1 MGADVSLEVFYDGAW
16 HDLVT
21 GKQVMAG
28 QAITVTRGDNT
39 AGQGPKPGRLTAKLD
54 NTDDDL
60 RPSNPESVLYE
71 TAGIGVPIRVSRGG
85 VVRGHVQASEWA
97 VDETSDFR
105 RHPKRGSA
113 WVDVQGAGLL
123 EQVLSSPRL
132 DSPIIRATL
141 PLADLVGLWPCEE
154 ESQATTLSN
163 LAPGGKPA
171 RVHGDVT
178 FGDSSRPAGA
188 ARTVK
193 AGAGSTMNG
202 KYLPSTASGWTS
214 VFAVQV
220 VATLTGT
227 FREVFR
233 TVDSLSRSWIWEVSN
248 TGHRITVVNSDGTQL
263 DQDTITLTIT
273 AAQWWRCSLVVSYSG
288 GTVSWEAWAHPG
300 GDTAGGQGQLGSF
313 AGTTTGTLRSWSR
326 PDNAYTLDAGYCS
339 IYGLSVGTSEGPD
352 VYIAF
357 DGHDEEP
364 AGWRFARLLT
374 ELGFDWSWIGDP
386 DDTVP
391 MGPQPAETPAE
402 ILREIRDT
410 EDGLIFDHREN
421 LEVVMM
427 TRVAR
432 YNQTPV
438 TVQVTELAARPREV
452 TTTDIANV
460 VTASQRDGAEAVTAD
475 TTGPLGVTAKG
486 ALERTID
493 VNVSRQRLLPDL
505 ANWWL
510 RRWTVNEPRYP
521 TVTVNLAALSA
532 SRAAEL
538 ADVDVGQVVEIVGY
552 RPDPIR
558 LHVLAISEPVGW
570 PNAWSV
576 TWTCEPDQLFQ
587 VAEYGV
593 TRRDSSST
601 TLAATAQIGA
611 TSLSLTTVHYAD
623 RWSTTATPYDLAI
636 GGQRFRVTTMGAVSG
651 TGPYTQTAT
660 VVPSRNG
667 IRKRLEA
674 GTAVHLADPP
684 RYALKGDAMPSGD
697 IIYAEDF
704 DRPKVRLIQQ
714 SAGTQT
720 IATTDTTLTF
730 GSGSEDY
737 DTHSWHDESTNNS
750 RVTVDR
756 DGYVQITGS
765 VVVANNTTVT
775 VLMLSL
781 FKNGA
786 VQIGIARGKPS
797 ANNLSHEAG
806 RTWTLDCTAGD
817 YFELVATTAGASV
830 STISSGRFA
839 STFEVTYLGPT

>member
-1 MGADVSLEVFYDGAW
+1 MGADVTLEVFYDGTW
-16 HDLVT
+16 HDLVA
-21 GKQVMAG
+21 GDQVMAG

-39 AGQGPKPGRLTAKLD
+39 AGQAPRPARLTAQLD

-71 TAGIGVPIRVSRGG
+71 TAGIGLPVRVTRGG

-97 VDETSDFR
+97 VDETNDFR
-105 RHPKRGSA
+105 RHPKRGRA
-113 WVDVQGAGLL
+113 WVDLQGAGLL
-123 EQVLSSPRL
+123 EQVVSSPRL
-132 DSPIIRATL
+132 DSPIIRDV
-141 PLADLVGLWPCEE
+141 LARAGLVGFWPCEE
-154 ESQATTLSN
+154 ESQATGLSN
-163 LAPGGKPA
+163 LAPGGKPG
-171 RVHGDVT
+171 RVHGEVT
-178 FGDSSRPAGA
+178 YGDSSRPPGA

-193 AGAGSTMNG
+193 VSAGSSMNG
-202 KYLPSTASGWTS
+202 RMLPNQTTGWTA
-214 VFAVQV
+214 VFAVKIA
-220 VATLTGT
+220 ATRTST
-227 FREVFR
+227 YREVFR
-233 TVDSLSRSWIWEVSN
+233 WIDSLTRNWVWEANDAGFRVSVYEAD
-248 TGHRITVVNSDGTQL
+248 GGLSDQE
-263 DQDTITLTIT
+263 TISVTY
-273 AAQWWRCSLVVSYSG
+273 ASDDFMRCSLSVSYAA
-288 GTVSWEAWAHPG
+288 GTVSWEAFAHTG
-300 GDTAGGQGQLGSF
+300 GVGGSVGTSSTFSSFTAS
-313 AGTTTGTLRSWSR
+313 APRSWSR
-326 PDNAYTLDAGYCS
+326 ADNAYTADACYCS
-339 IYGLSVGTSEGPD
+339 IFALSDGQTSEDP
-352 VYIAF
+352 VAEVAF
-357 DGHDEEP
+357 DGHDGEP

-374 ELGFDWSWIGDP
+374 ELGFAWSWVGDP
-386 DDTVP
+386 DDSIA
-391 MGPQPAETPAE
+391 MGPQQADTPAE

-410 EDGLIFDHREN
+410 EDGLIFDHREL

-432 YNQTPV
+432 YNQTPI
-438 TVQVTELAARPREV
+438 TVQVTELGARPREV

-460 VTASQRDGAEAVTAD
+460 VTAAQRDGAEAVVAD
-475 TTGPLGVTAKG
+475 TTGPLGITAKG

-493 VNVSRQRLLPDL
+493 VNLSQQRLLPDL

-521 TVTVNLAALSA
+521 TVTVNLAALA
-532 SRAAEL
+532 PTRALEL

-576 TWTCEPDQLFQ
+576 TWTCEPDRLFE
-587 VAEYGV
+587 VAEYG
-593 TRRDSSST
+593 TARHDSSST
-601 TLAATAQIGA
+601 TLAAAAEVGA

-623 RWSTTATPYDLAI
+623 RWSQTATPYDLNIA
-636 GGQRFRVTTMGAVSG
+636 GQRFTVTTMGAVSG
-651 TGPYTQTAT
+651 AGPYTQPAT

-667 IRKRLEA
+667 VRKRLDA
-674 GTAVHLADPP
+674 GSAVHLADPP
-684 RYALKGDAMPSGD
+684 RYALKGGAMPSGD

-730 GSGSEDY
+730 GSGSEDF

-775 VLMLSL
+775 VLMLSVY
-781 FKNGA
+781 KNGA
-786 VQIGIARGKPS
+786 VQLGIARGKPS

-806 RTWTLDCTAGD
+806 RTWIFECTAGD